1 MRDLTSTEVEV
12 VAGGWSPSISSS
24 LEGAI
29 YGAGDG
35 LATGMAIGGTATK
48 SNGLGLGVIA
58 QAVGTVVG
66 GVVGLAWG
74 GIGGLILG
82 KDEVTSLIHDYKE
95 NFGTGKG

>member
-1 MRDLTSTEVEV
+1 MRDLTNTEVEA
-12 VAGGWSPSISSS
+12 VAGGWCPSISSS

-35 LATGMAIGGTATK
+35 LAAGMGIGGTATK
-48 SNGLGLGVIA
+48 SNGLGLGIIA

-66 GVVGLAWG
+66 LVWG